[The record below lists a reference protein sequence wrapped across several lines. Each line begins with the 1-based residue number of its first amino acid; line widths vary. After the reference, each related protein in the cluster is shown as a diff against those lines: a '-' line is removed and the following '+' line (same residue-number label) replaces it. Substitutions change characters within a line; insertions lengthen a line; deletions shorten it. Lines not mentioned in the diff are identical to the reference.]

1 MMYHGV
7 AKEMGVHW
15 IFIKTDVIVYYVVR
29 EEVCAGQLFLP
40 PLEVIRSFLQKN

>member
-1 MMYHGV
+1 MMYRGV

-29 EEVCAGQLFLP
+29 EEVYAGQLFLP

>member
-15 IFIKTDVIVYYVVR
+15 IFIKTDIVYYVVR